1 MKKEN
6 QEQKNISR
14 PPVVVV
20 MGHIDHGKSTLLDYI
35 RKTNVVDG
43 ETGGIT
49 QRLSAYEVSH
59 KDASGNSRTITF
71 LDTPGHEAFVGM
83 RSRGAQSADI
93 AILVV
98 SAEDSVKTQTLEA
111 WKTIVEYNLPYIVAI
126 NKIDKPNANPQKV
139 KMDLAE
145 KGIYLEGFGGD
156 ISFAEISAKVG
167 TGIDHLLELVL
178 LTADISELTGNPNA
192 QAEGIVIESH
202 LDPKRGIS
210 ATLIVKNGTLKKGM
224 FVRAGTAVANTRMME
239 DFRIKPM
246 NEATLSQPVGIVGWS
261 EMPEVGR
268 VFHSYD
274 TKSEV
279 DDGVKVSKEKSRD
292 NAVSPARKPR
302 NDSIK
307 KIPIIIRADTSGGA
321 EAVLSEIMK
330 LELPTVE
337 WKIIS
342 CGVGN
347 IGENDIKSA
356 AVDTSAIIVGF
367 NTKLDPRA
375 REINEQ
381 MHVKVENFSI
391 IYKLSEFLK
400 DFVEERRPR
409 IETTSVSGSLKVQ
422 KIFNKTKDRQVV
434 GGLVV
439 SGEIHT
445 GNTFRIMRRENEI
458 GEGTIVGLEQNKN
471 KTKTVSEGV
480 QCGVLVEARI
490 DIAPGDILEAISK
503 QFE

>member
-1 MKKEN
+1 MKKEY
-6 QEQKNISR
+6 QEQTNIPR

-35 RKTNVVDG
+35 RKTNIVDG
-43 ETGGIT
+43 EAGGIT

-59 KDASGNSRTITF
+59 KDTAGNDRTITF

-98 SAEDSVKTQTLEA
+98 SAEDSVKAQTLEA
-111 WKTIVEYNLPYIVAI
+111 WKTIIEYKLPYIVAI

-156 ISFAEISAKVG
+156 ISFAEISAKAG

-178 LTADISELTGNPNA
+178 LTADISELTGNPST

-202 LDPKRGIS
+202 LDPKRGIT
-210 ATLIVKNGTLKKGM
+210 ATLIVKSGTLKKGM
-224 FVRAGTAVANTRMME
+224 FVRAESAIANTRMME
-239 DFRIKPM
+239 DFRGKPM
-246 NEATLSQPVGIVGWS
+246 EKATLSQPVGIIGWS

-268 VFHSYD
+268 VFHSYE
-274 TKSEV
+274 TKSEM
-279 DDGVKVSKEKSRD
+279 DNAAKESREKSRD
-292 NAVSPARKPR
+292 TIAPAQKPR
-302 NDSIK
+302 NDAVK

-347 IGENDIKSA
+347 IGENEIKSA
-356 AVDTSAIIVGF
+356 AVDASAIIIGF
-367 NTKLDPRA
+367 NTKLDNRA
-375 REINEQ
+375 KEINEQ
-381 MHVKVENFSI
+381 MQVKVENFSI
-391 IYKLSEFLK
+391 IYKLSEYLK
-400 DFVEERRPR
+400 ELIEERRPR
-409 IETTSVSGSLKVQ
+409 IETTAVSGSLKVQ

-439 SGEIHT
+439 SGELNT
-445 GNTFRIMRRENEI
+445 GNNFRITRRENEI

-471 KTKTVSEGV
+471 KTKTVAEGMH
-480 QCGVLVEARI
+480 CGVLVEARI
-490 DIAPGDILEAISK
+490 DIAPGDVLEAISK
-503 QFE
+503 TFE